1 MQNNFMFAMFQDKLQ
16 TVKTKEFARSCVD
29 GDARQSWAQV
39 VNFHTQSSML
49 WEDALTDKLHDAWL
63 MRQLAN
69 ALFLHN
75 CKHSC
80 MMRVGL
86 GRLIG

>member
-1 MQNNFMFAMFQDKLQ
+1 MPPGPDKDLCEMQNNFMFAMFQDKLQ

-49 WEDALTDKLHDAWL
+49 WEDALTDKLHDAPTGKCFVFA
-63 MRQLAN
+63 QLQNTVA
-69 ALFLHN
+69 
-75 CKHSC
+75 
-80 MMRVGL
+80 
-86 GRLIG
+86 